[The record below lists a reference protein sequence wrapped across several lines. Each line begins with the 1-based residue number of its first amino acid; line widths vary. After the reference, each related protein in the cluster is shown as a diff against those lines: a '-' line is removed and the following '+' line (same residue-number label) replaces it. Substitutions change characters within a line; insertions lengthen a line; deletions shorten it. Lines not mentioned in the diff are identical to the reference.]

1 MKAQLMPIMDSRK
14 SFYNKAIIIKDNN
27 ESVRLQSYETIVAE
41 IWPMKNF
48 ELKIYNCQ
56 SVTTVRHINEFIY
69 QYAPFKSR
77 MTKKQ
82 MEVILTAKK

>member
-1 MKAQLMPIMDSRK
+1 MRAYLPTIYDNRK
-14 SFYNKAIIIKDNN
+14 SFYNKAIVIKDNN
-27 ESVRLQSYETIVAE
+27 ESVKLQSYETIVAE
-41 IWPMKNF
+41 VWPTKNF

-56 SVTTVRHINEFIY
+56 SQTTPRHINEFIR

-82 MEVILTAKK
+82 MEAILAK

>member
-1 MKAQLMPIMDSRK
+1 MKAYLMPIYDNAK
-14 SFYNKAIIIKDNN
+14 SFNNKAIVIKDNN
-27 ESVRLQSYETIVAE
+27 ESVKLESYNTLVAE

-56 SVTTVRHINEFIY
+56 SLTTVRHINEFIR

-82 MEVILTAKK
+82 MEAIKTVKQ